1 MGKILFYRIV
11 STFHKEKSY
20 KRVEGGGGFF
30 VKKIGKPNF
39 ELM

>member
-20 KRVEGGGGFF
+20 KRVEGGGIFR
-30 VKKIGKPNF
+30 KENWKTK
-39 ELM
+39 L